1 MDFLRSNKKQ
11 IFLIVLVFLNFIV
24 WIQYL
29 SFKPKDALRV
39 VFLNVGQGDA
49 IYIRTPSG
57 NDMLIDSGRD
67 KTVLRELGAVM
78 PWNDNDL
85 DVILETHADADHI
98 GGFPEILK
106 RFKVSAVIESGNRS
120 KTNQIDGQVEN
131 LVKEKNIPKILG
143 RKGTIVDLGDGVKFE
158 ILFPDVDVSGWE
170 TNKGSIV
177 GVLSYKSKRFL
188 LTGDSP
194 VQIENYLIGLGLD
207 LDVDVLK
214 PAHHGSKTS
223 TGQNYLNATTPTYAA
238 ISAGKNNRYGH
249 PAKEVVE
256 RLARAGVKTFE
267 TFINGRI
274 EFKTDGINLTP
285 IFQFE

>member
-1 MDFLRSNKKQ
+1 M
-11 IFLIVLVFLNFIV
+11 NFIV